1 MMTKAQ
7 LITLIHV
14 ARREK
19 GLDED
24 TYRQLLVT
32 ATGKDSCRGMSLEQ
46 LNAAYDA
53 FKERGFKRSFKAD
66 KKGVKTRSP
75 EHMRTEII
83 GKIRAVWLEMHRHK
97 IIICSSDAALNA
109 YVEKMTKSHN
119 DGTGVARIEWLN
131 VALATQVVET
141 LKKWHVRVMR
151 ERLNAVG
158 REVYPTLRG
167 YTAIAE
173 LYNKEVQRGNIAI

>member
-1 MMTKAQ
+1 MTKTQ
-7 LITLIHV
+7 LIRLIHV

-83 GKIRAVWLEMHRHK
+83 GKIRAVWLEMHRHG
-97 IIICSSDAALNA
+97 IITCKSDAALNA
-109 YVEKMTKSHN
+109 YVVKMTKN
-119 DGTGVARIEWLN
+119 YNNGTGVARVEWLN
-131 VALATQVVET
+131 VQLATQVVET
-141 LKKWHVRVMR
+141 LKKWHARVMR
-151 ERLNAVG
+151 ERLSAIG
-158 REVYPTLRG
+158 KEFCPTRRG
-167 YTAIAE
+167 YVALAD
-173 LYNKEVQRGNIAI
+173 LYNKEVQCGRISH